1 MPASANDINVRRHVA
16 GLLRLE
22 ESVDDFIDW
31 FQSAYWQIDRHAID
45 DDYDLAMSVDNLL
58 WELTGG
64 YVDED
69 EFREELR
76 KDAEEFGIA
85 WQPVAQ
91 LVGEPR
97 LAS

>member
-16 GLLRLE
+16 GLLRHE

-31 FQSAYWQIDRHAID
+31 FQSVYWQIDRHATD
-45 DDYDLAMSVDNLL
+45 DDYDLAMSIDNLL
-58 WELTGG
+58 WELSGG
-64 YVDED
+64 HIDD
-69 EFREELR
+69 NEFLEELR
-76 KDAEEFGIA
+76 RDADEFGID

-91 LVGEPR
+91 LPGKPR